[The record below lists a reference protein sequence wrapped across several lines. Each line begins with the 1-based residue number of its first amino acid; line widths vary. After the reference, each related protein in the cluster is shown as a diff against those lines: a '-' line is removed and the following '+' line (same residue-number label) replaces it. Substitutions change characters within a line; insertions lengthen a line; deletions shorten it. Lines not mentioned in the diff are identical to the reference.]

1 LEAVSKR
8 KWAELLVAAN
18 KKQAEFE
25 AANKKQAEDEA
36 HIRKQVELEAAN
48 RKNLT
53 LGSKLN
59 WRWNGGS
66 RLRMKL
72 QIGEDR
78 LRRRRLRARKWL
90 RKKQLIF
97 TRSKRLS

>member
-1 LEAVSKR
+1 
-8 KWAELLVAAN
+8 
-18 KKQAEFE
+18 
-25 AANKKQAEDEA
+25 
-36 HIRKQVELEAAN
+36 VELQTGN
-48 RKNLT
+48 GKGKNLT

-59 WRWNGGS
+59 WRLNGGS

-78 LRRRRLRARKWL
+78 LRRRRRLRARKWL

>member
-1 LEAVSKR
+1 MKLQTRNGKGKS
-8 KWAELLVAAN
+8 
-18 KKQAEFE
+18 
-25 AANKKQAEDEA
+25 
-36 HIRKQVELEAAN
+36 
-48 RKNLT
+48 LT
-53 LGSKLN
+53 LRSKLN
-59 WRWNGGS
+59 WRLNRS

-97 TRSKRLS
+97 TRSKRLR

>member
-1 LEAVSKR
+1 MKLQTGNGKGKS
-8 KWAELLVAAN
+8 
-18 KKQAEFE
+18 
-25 AANKKQAEDEA
+25 
-36 HIRKQVELEAAN
+36 
-48 RKNLT
+48 LT

-59 WRWNGGS
+59 WRLNRGS

>member
-1 LEAVSKR
+1 MKLQTGNEKG
-8 KWAELLVAAN
+8 
-18 KKQAEFE
+18 
-25 AANKKQAEDEA
+25 
-36 HIRKQVELEAAN
+36 
-48 RKNLT
+48 KNLT

-59 WRWNGGS
+59 WRLNGGS

-78 LRRRRLRARKWL
+78 LRRRRLRVRIWL

-97 TRSKRLS
+97 MRSKRLS

>member
-1 LEAVSKR
+1 LKLQTGNEKG
-8 KWAELLVAAN
+8 
-18 KKQAEFE
+18 
-25 AANKKQAEDEA
+25 
-36 HIRKQVELEAAN
+36 
-48 RKNLT
+48 KNLT

-59 WRWNGGS
+59 WRLNGGS

-78 LRRRRLRARKWL
+78 LRRRRLRVRIWL

-97 TRSKRLS
+97 MRSKRLS

>member
-1 LEAVSKR
+1 
-8 KWAELLVAAN
+8 
-18 KKQAEFE
+18 
-25 AANKKQAEDEA
+25 
-36 HIRKQVELEAAN
+36 VELQTRN
-48 RKNLT
+48 GKGKNLT

-59 WRWNGGS
+59 WRLNGGS

-72 QIGEDR
+72 QIGEDK

-90 RKKQLIF
+90 RKKQFIF

>member
-1 LEAVSKR
+1 MEAVNKR
-8 KWAELLVAAN
+8 KRVELVAAN
-18 KKQAEFE
+18 R
-25 AANKKQAEDEA
+25 KQAEDEA

-48 RKNLT
+48 RKNRT

-72 QIGEDR
+72 QIGEDG
-78 LRRRRLRARKWL
+78 LRRRRLRARKGL